1 MANYIPDEKVLQV
14 RNRADIVDIISE
26 VVRLKKTGKNY
37 LGLCPFH
44 AEKTPS
50 FTVSP
55 DKQIFHCF
63 GCGEGGNVFSFLMKY
78 GRGSFPEV
86 VRQVAQRYGIDLPS
100 RPLTPEQKKRLNQR
114 ESMVKAN
121 REAMAFYHETLQRSA
136 TGQKAKTYLQQR
148 GITAETVENFA
159 LGFAP
164 DGWRFLGDHL
174 KKAGLSTEAVQ
185 SAGLIVPNKR
195 QSGYYDRFRNRIIFP
210 IFDLGDRVVGFG
222 GRVMGNE
229 EPKYLNSPETAIY
242 NKRRLLYG
250 LNRTRQACRRTGV
263 IHIVEGYF
271 DLLTLFQ
278 HGIENTAATL
288 GTALTDEHLSLIR
301 SYAERAVLVFDA
313 DNAGMKA
320 ALRGSGL
327 FLKAGIDAHVL
338 VLPDGH
344 DPDSFVRESGGD
356 AFRAAVEK
364 APGIVGFIIDSAV
377 RRFGLSVEGKV
388 RIISELQPFM
398 ADIDDPVAR
407 SLYVREL
414 SDRIDVDERAVQEKI
429 RQMARPM
436 DRGHQKL
443 HATTAT
449 DPKGTDRISR
459 EYKLEKR
466 IVTMLLQYPEM
477 IPDVEKS
484 GIVDRFSDAKLQSIG
499 RVVIENS
506 RDVRM
511 TISELMEA
519 GGHPEL
525 KQAIAALAM
534 GELDGWSRKDCLR
547 MIGQYQKLSDPDR
560 HQIVAQIKAAE
571 AAGDHE
577 TVARLLQLKQ
587 QRAQGRK
594 TKIHQP
600 VGFESPTKL

>member
-44 AEKTPS
+44 TEKTPS

-78 GRGSFPEV
+78 GKGSFPEV

-100 RPLTPEQKKRLNQR
+100 RPLTPEQKNRLNQR
-114 ESMVKAN
+114 ERMVRAN
-121 REAMAFYHETLQRSA
+121 KEAMVFYHKTLQKSA
-136 TGQKAKTYLQQR
+136 AGQKAKTYLQQR
-148 GITAETVENFA
+148 GITDEIIESFS

-164 DGWRFLGDHL
+164 DGWRHLGDHL
-174 KKAGLSTEAVQ
+174 KKAGLTAEAIQ

-195 QSGYYDRFRNRIIFP
+195 QNGYYDRFRNRVIFP

-222 GRVMGNE
+222 GRVMGSE

-242 NKRRLLYG
+242 NKRRILYG
-250 LNRTRQACRRTGV
+250 LNRTRQACRRSGV

-288 GTALTDEHLSLIR
+288 GTALTEDHLRLIK

-313 DNAGMKA
+313 DAAGIKA

-327 FLKAGIDAHVL
+327 FLKAGIDARVL

-344 DPDSFVRESGGD
+344 DPDSFVRESGVD
-356 AFRAAVEK
+356 AFQGAVEK

-377 RRFGLSVEGKV
+377 HRFGLSVEGKV
-388 RIISELQPFM
+388 RIINELQPLLT
-398 ADIDDPVAR
+398 DIDDPVSR
-407 SLYVREL
+407 SLYIREL
-414 SDRIDVDERAVQEKI
+414 SDRIDVDERAIQEKI
-429 RQMARPM
+429 RQMTVQM
-436 DRGHQKL
+436 DRGRREIQ
-443 HATTAT
+443 AAPTT
-449 DPKGTDRISR
+449 DGRRGDRISR
-459 EYKLEKR
+459 EFKLEKL

-484 GIVDRFSDAKLQSIG
+484 GIIDRFSDAKLQSIG

-506 RDVRM
+506 RNVRM
-511 TISELMEA
+511 NISELMEA
-519 GGHPEL
+519 GRHPEL

-547 MIGQYQKLSDPDR
+547 MIGQYRKISDPDR
-560 HQIVAQIKAAE
+560 RQIVEQIKSAE

-577 TVARLLQLKQ
+577 TVARLLQLQQ
-587 QRAQGRK
+587 QRGQRQNQKPLNPLG
-594 TKIHQP
+594 
-600 VGFESPTKL
+600 